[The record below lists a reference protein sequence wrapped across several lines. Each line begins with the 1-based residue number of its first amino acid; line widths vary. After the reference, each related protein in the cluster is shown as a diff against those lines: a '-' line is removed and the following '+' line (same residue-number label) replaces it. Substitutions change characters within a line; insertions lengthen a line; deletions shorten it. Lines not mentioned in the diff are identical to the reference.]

1 VNVAT
6 GEPTNLIL
14 SLNNAAFR
22 TSRAADEINGRLMS
36 KLGQRNRNVVARLAI
51 ARSLAVVDPPSPIPA
66 DEADEEGG
74 VIKGVNLF
82 GDELAPWVSLLV
94 ERSELPEPST
104 KELQDLVARHWRRG
118 VHLLNDEWKECHD
131 EFDRFILQLAGRGGL
146 REGGGPLPVN
156 FGPEGTFVPKAVPVT
171 LTLGSPG
178 IDVQTQQPVQWLLN
192 GRGNSPHIAVMGT
205 LGTGKTRLAMEML
218 RQARRQ
224 TGCPIILFDMA
235 KGDLAADQDLIREI
249 GAEVIRAPGAPVPLD
264 VLYTP
269 DTSGPEVTNAAMRF
283 RESFQRVTAN
293 APGGAQL
300 DALRDAAQ
308 RALSGA
314 RPVRISDVR
323 DRLRE
328 VYSEKRR
335 RDDVVVATFNDLMSW
350 NLFEPKFTPAQ
361 FFSRSWIIDV
371 HEATETAQRLIV
383 FLVLDALYTYLKLLP
398 DSEMDAQKHRA
409 LRIILGIDE
418 ARKVLGYK
426 QPSLVGL
433 VRESRSK
440 GGVITLISQSP
451 DDFDAEDDN
460 FLENIGLGICFRTNA
475 RARALTAMLG
485 QPVDLGSLPNGVCVT
500 RLVGGHGVT
509 RIKAWE

>member
-1 VNVAT
+1 MTT

-22 TSRAADEINGRLMS
+22 TSHVADKINDGFMG

-51 ARSLAVVDPPSPIPA
+51 ARSLGVAESPSAIPG
-66 DEADEEGG
+66 DEADEDGA
-74 VIKGVNLF
+74 VIKGFNLF
-82 GDELAPWVSLLV
+82 GDDLALWVSLLV
-94 ERSELPEPST
+94 ERAELAEPT
-104 KELQDLVARHWRRG
+104 TRVLQELIARHWRRG
-118 VHLLNDEWKECHD
+118 INMLDDEWRECHG
-131 EFDRFILQLAGRGGL
+131 EFDRFVLQLAGRGGL
-146 REGGGPLPVN
+146 REGSGPLPVN
-156 FGPEGTFVPKAVPVT
+156 LGSEGTFVPRAVPVN
-171 LTLGSPG
+171 LTIGSPG
-178 IDVQTQQPVQWLLN
+178 LDVQTQQPVRWLLN

-224 TGCPIILFDMA
+224 TGCPVILFDMA
-235 KGDLAADQDLIREI
+235 KGDLAADQELIREL
-249 GAEVIRAPGAPVPLD
+249 GAEVIRAPGAAVPLD

-269 DTSGPEVTNAAMRF
+269 DTSGPEITNAAMRF
-283 RESFQRVTAN
+283 RESFQRVTTN

-335 RDDVVVATFNDLMSW
+335 RDDVVVATFNDLTSW
-350 NLFEPKFTPAQ
+350 NLFEPKFTPTQ

-383 FLVLDALYTYLKLLP
+383 FLVIDALYTYLKLLP

-409 LRIILGIDE
+409 LRVILGIDE

-440 GGVITLISQSP
+440 GGVVTLISQSP

-475 RARALTAMLG
+475 RARALTAVLG
-485 QPVDLGSLPNGVCVT
+485 QPVDLGSLPNGVCIT

-509 RIKAWE
+509 RIRAWE

>member
-1 VNVAT
+1 MAT
-6 GEPTNLIL
+6 GDSANLTL
-14 SLNNAAFR
+14 ALNNAAFR
-22 TSRAADEINGRLMS
+22 TSRAADKVSEWLQQ
-36 KLGQRNRNVVARLAI
+36 KLGQRNRNVIARLAI
-51 ARSLAVVDPPSPIPA
+51 ARSLALAELPPPIPR
-66 DEADEEGG
+66 DEDDEDGP
-74 VIKGVNLF
+74 VIKGQNLF
-82 GDELAPWVSLLV
+82 GDDLAPWVALLV
-94 ERSELPEPST
+94 ERSELAEPST
-104 KELQDLVARHWRRG
+104 KTLQDLVSRHWRRG
-118 VHLLNDEWKECHD
+118 IHLLRDEWKECHS

-146 REGGGPLPVN
+146 REGNGPLPV
-156 FGPEGTFVPKAVPVT
+156 GLASAGTFLPAAVPVN
-171 LTLGSPG
+171 LTIGSPG
-178 IDVQTQQPVQWLLN
+178 LDVQTQQPVQWLLN

-224 TGCPIILFDMA
+224 TGCPIVLFDMA
-235 KGDLAADQDLIREI
+235 KGDLASDQDLIREI
-249 GAEVIRAPGAPVPLD
+249 GAEVVRAPSAPVPLD

-269 DTSGPEVTNAAMRF
+269 DTTSAEITNAAMRF

-314 RPVRISDVR
+314 KPVRISDVR

-350 NLFEPKFTPAQ
+350 NLFEPKFAPAQ

-409 LRIILGIDE
+409 LRVILGIDE

-440 GGVITLISQSP
+440 GGVVMLISQSP

-460 FLENIGLGICFRTNA
+460 FLENIGLGVCFRTNA

-485 QPVDLGSLPNGVCVT
+485 QTVDLGSLPNGVCVT